1 MTEAETAFFSGKP
14 EAFSI
19 YSRLA
24 SRLRTIEPELL
35 ISVRKTQISFFS
47 RYMFACVSFLR
58 VKKKKELP
66 EPYLVVTLGMP
77 YPLESPRVAVK
88 TEPYPGRWTTHI
100 VIGETEEID
109 GELLSWLKEAHD
121 FAKNK

>member
-19 YSRLA
+19 YSRLV

-58 VKKKKELP
+58 VRRGVKDFLTLTVGLP
-66 EPYLVVTLGMP
+66 YKSGR
-77 YPLESPRVAVK
+77 PRIDQAV
-88 TEPYPGRWTTHI
+88 EVRPGRWTHHI
-100 VIGETEEID
+100 MLTSAAELDDEIFA
-109 GELLSWLKEAHD
+109 LLAEAAD
-121 FAKNK
+121 FSSVK

>member
-19 YSRLA
+19 YSRLV

-58 VKKKKELP
+58 VRRGVKDFLTLTVGLP
-66 EPYLVVTLGMP
+66 YKSD
-77 YPLESPRVAVK
+77 SPRIDQAV
-88 TEPYPGRWTTHI
+88 EVRPGRWTHHI
-100 VIGETEEID
+100 MLTSAAELDDEIFA
-109 GELLSWLKEAHD
+109 LLAEAAD
-121 FAKNK
+121 FSSVK